1 MASWREM
8 TRNGVQLACRV
19 FGGAGPPVLLRH
31 GLAGLADE
39 WAQTASWLTARC
51 RVVALDA
58 RGHGRSERFPADV
71 SRDAVVADA
80 AFMVEQLGLQPVVLV
95 GQSVGGL
102 TALSLAARRP
112 ELVRGLVLVDAIP
125 SGGEGV
131 EEAVSATAGALRGW
145 PASFGSRS
153 DAYAFF
159 AERFGAGLA
168 AEAWTSGL
176 ERVDNGWQPRFDV
189 EVMAQTLREA
199 VSVPS
204 WEEWEGITCP
214 TLLVP
219 AGDGM
224 VEPETARQMT
234 ERLATAQLV
243 EIADAAHDVH
253 LDRPDEWRDALTG
266 FLDSLD
272 GQMASRGSDYCQPT
286 CTGPA
291 IRPRSARTR

>member
-1 MASWREM
+1 MTTWSEM
-8 TRNGVQLACRV
+8 TRDGVRLAWRD
-19 FGGAGPPVLLRH
+19 FGGDGPSALLLH
-31 GLAGLADE
+31 GLAGHSDE

-80 AFMVEQLGLQPVVLV
+80 VFVVEQLRLQPVVVV

-112 ELVRGLVLVDAIP
+112 ELVRGLVLVDASP

-131 EEAVSATAGALRGW
+131 EEAVSATARALREW

-153 DAYAFF
+153 DAQAFF
-159 AERFGAGLA
+159 AERFGGGLE

-176 ERVDNGWQPRFDV
+176 ERVGNGWQPRFDV
-189 EVMAQTLREA
+189 EVMARTLRDA
-199 VSVPS
+199 ISVPS
-204 WEEWEGITCP
+204 WEEWDSITCP
-214 TLLVP
+214 TLVVR
-219 AGDGM
+219 AGNGM
-224 VEPETARQMT
+224 VEPETAKEMT
-234 ERLATAQLV
+234 ERLSRAQLV

-253 LDRPDEWRDALTG
+253 LGRPDEWREALTG
-266 FLDSLD
+266 FLDSV
-272 GQMASRGSDYCQPT
+272 ASGST
-286 CTGPA
+286 RAG
-291 IRPRSARTR
+291 RT